1 MSYGRFNY
9 VAQPEDKVKQLIPV
23 IAPYDNFAI
32 SWATRASPAPS
43 PLTRR
48 RTTLEKWAARQLDE
62 PLLRF
67 AARTARPWS
76 IRR

>member
-32 SWATRASPAPS
+32 SWGYKGIPGAKSLTGEKTLASGRRGSSRAAVA
-43 PLTRR
+43 LRR
-48 RTTLEKWAARQLDE
+48 RG
-62 PLLRF
+62 
-67 AARTARPWS
+67 RPGHGRS
-76 IRR
+76 DR